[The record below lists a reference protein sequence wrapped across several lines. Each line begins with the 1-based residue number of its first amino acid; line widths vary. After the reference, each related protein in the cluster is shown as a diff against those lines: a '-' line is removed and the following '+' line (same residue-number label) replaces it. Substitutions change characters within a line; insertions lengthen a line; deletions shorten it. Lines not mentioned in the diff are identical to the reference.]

1 MKAPVVTLVALAA
14 LTACSHGAKG
24 PTPEACGEGSTVI
37 EGACVP
43 DGFADAFCGPAAKA
57 RPGGGCAR
65 MTCARGEAL
74 DLDHG
79 ICLPEAS
86 VVPTMLHGAP
96 AEEGDTR
103 ESTCL
108 TGTLTSRRGR
118 LDCAAGPRTCGRG
131 ERFVPGA
138 ADAGPLA
145 GSCGPLPPCGP
156 DAIFDDATARCTRV
170 AWRRGGERVVD
181 VGTFARLLVGTDG
194 GEGANAFC
202 APVRAAGPGVP
213 HFQVRLTVPDND
225 VTQASARVVAKP
237 PAATVQADAAER
249 AMEDIVRILHFYG
262 GTALAASVSLEVTC
276 TGASASEPTLEVPP

>member
-1 MKAPVVTLVALAA
+1 MKASVVTLVALAA
-14 LTACSHGAKG
+14 CSHGAKG
-24 PTPEACGEGSTVI
+24 PAAEPCGEGSTVI

-43 DGFADAFCGPAAKA
+43 YRLADAFCGPAAKA

-79 ICLPEAS
+79 ICLPEAA
-86 VVPTMLHGAP
+86 VVRTMLHGAA
-96 AEEGDTR
+96 AEEGDKR
-103 ESTCL
+103 EPTCL

-118 LDCAAGPRTCGRG
+118 LDCAAGARTCGRG

-156 DAIFDDATARCTRV
+156 DATFDEATRTRDGCARV

-181 VGTFARLLVGTDG
+181 VGTFARLLIGTDG

-202 APVRAAGPGVP
+202 APIRAAAPGAP

-225 VTQASARVVAKP
+225 VTRASARVVAKP
-237 PAATVQADAAER
+237 PAATAQADAAER

-276 TGASASEPTLEVPP
+276 TGASGSEPTLEVPP